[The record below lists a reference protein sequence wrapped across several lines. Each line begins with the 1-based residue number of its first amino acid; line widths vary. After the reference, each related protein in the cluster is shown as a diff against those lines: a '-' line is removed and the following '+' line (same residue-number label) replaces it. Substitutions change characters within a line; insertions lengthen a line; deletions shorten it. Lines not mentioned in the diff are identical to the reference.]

1 MDNTERSDSAYV
13 NTEESENPNF
23 IENSGRAVTTSS
35 SLLPQRKRPL
45 INPPGQESDGL
56 HQKRFKIVLEEKEY
70 RWSLPAEMAEYAND
84 NSEKFIPDKDVNEAI
99 L

>member
-23 IENSGRAVTTSS
+23 IENSGEAMATSS

-56 HQKRFKIVLEEKEY
+56 HQKRFKIVLEEKKY
-70 RWSLPAEMAEYAND
+70 RWSLLLIWLNMPMTTQKSLY
-84 NSEKFIPDKDVNEAI
+84 
-99 L
+99 LTRM